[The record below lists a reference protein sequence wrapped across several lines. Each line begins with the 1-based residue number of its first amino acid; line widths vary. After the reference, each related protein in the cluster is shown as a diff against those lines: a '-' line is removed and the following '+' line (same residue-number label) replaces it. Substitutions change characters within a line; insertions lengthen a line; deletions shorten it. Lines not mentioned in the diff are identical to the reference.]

1 MGHKHFYSN
10 GKLLITGEYLVIK
23 GALALAVPCAM
34 GQEMIVKIEQG
45 TCLDPSADKP
55 IVNPKPSE
63 EQNPEYKDKGSIR
76 WKSFYDKKCWFD
88 ATFMLPGLEVV
99 TASNNRTAAYVQKL
113 MIEAIKLNPE
123 NIDEQSHYLIEN
135 LLEFSPDWGL
145 GSSSS
150 LISNIAAWFGI
161 DTYTL
166 YGKLHKGSAYDI
178 ACARAKGPIWY
189 SKLPG
194 QPVIRH
200 IDFNPGFAYN
210 LAFVYSG
217 QKQDSEL
224 SVGSFL
230 ENIIVNAE
238 DIERISAISQ
248 ALPMAKTLRKF
259 DALINEHEKIMSRV
273 LGKPSVKSVRF
284 ADFPGSIKAL
294 GAWGGDF
301 LLASSEIGFDK
312 IKMYFSKQGLDIVF
326 NWKEMVMNP
335 ME

>member
-1 MGHKHFYSN
+1 MGNKRYYSN

-23 GALALAVPCAM
+23 GALALAVPSVM
-34 GQEMIVKIEQG
+34 GQEMIVNIEQEKSYYHSS
-45 TCLDPSADKP
+45 L
-55 IVNPKPSE
+55 NPVVKLKE
-63 EQNPEYKDKGSIR
+63 VEGQNPEYKDKGSIR
-76 WKSFYDKKCWFD
+76 WKSFYKENCWFE
-88 ATFMLPGLEVV
+88 AEFVLPGLEILN
-99 TASNNRTAAYVQKL
+99 ASDEKAAAYVQKL

-135 LLEFSPDWGL
+135 LLEFSPGWGL

-161 DTYTL
+161 DAYTL

-189 SKLPG
+189 RKVSD
-194 QPVIRH
+194 QSFIQYV
-200 IDFNPGFAYN
+200 DFNPGFADN

-224 SVGSFL
+224 SVGNFL
-230 ENIIVNAE
+230 KNTPVNAE
-238 DIERISAISQ
+238 DTERISAISQ
-248 ALPMAKTLRKF
+248 ALPIAKTLHEF
-259 DALINEHEKIMSRV
+259 NALINEHEKIMSRV
-273 LGKPSVKSVRF
+273 LGIPAIKSARF

-301 LLASSEIGFDK
+301 LLASGEIGFDK
-312 IKMYFSKQGLDIVF
+312 IKMYFSQHGLDIVF
-326 NWKEMVMNP
+326 NWKQMVMNP
-335 ME
+335 KG